1 MFEQPVMFLMLEQ
14 EVIVKYMTTKGRS
27 NLFSYLVQERWANK
41 FNHPA
46 ICKFYGTVMF
56 DSKYYITLEAMDMS
70 LHVMLH
76 GKTEPFRSPTP
87 MTTDTLKDFS
97 RGIADGLN
105 FLHSN
110 QIIHRDLNPWN
121 VYITDQGEVKLGGF
135 GMSLA
140 RSELP
145 TNPKSRVYV
154 APEVLRG
161 QEWTFAADVYCYGL
175 ICWEMTQIDKLPYA
189 NIPKE
194 EFFAQVVEEGERPEF
209 VDDEILLS
217 WFEKM
222 VVECWSPGPWLRP
235 RAKSILAFLNTKTKG
250 GKTRATHGRSI
261 QFMDKFSKSKQL
273 PASVKRLSD
282 ASAVSTARAA
292 VQETPKPKKR
302 RSTMRQSLSR
312 LPSMMRNST
321 QRAHHFLDAVDLQTD
336 IKVGYKVVRYM
347 ELNLKDEE
355 VQTRGCRA
363 IKTFALSKGN
373 EQALM
378 EMGAGIAVLNAM
390 RTFPDSMEIAESG
403 CGAICNLCY
412 YEKGSKA
419 LMQRGAM
426 PLVINVLKKHI
437 EEPEVLIEA
446 LQALVNLVHDDPL
459 RKKAF
464 LKFNAGELVVN
475 IMRQHQN
482 THRIQEEC
490 CAAIVSLQDGF
501 GEGGFF
507 ALKAHELIITAI
519 EEYRIIPSLQS
530 MAFLALKA
538 LSVSPPGATAKDKRD
553 ALERKKYLVKIGVCE
568 HVKIALDSFGDDEDV
583 AEKCLALIATLAF
596 NEQNIPY
603 IMKLGF
609 AVYIIEAMTTHPQDE
624 EVQVRGVW
632 AIANLVH
639 NKRKWK
645 GKIPKESRFERKE
658 AVRVVSEAMR
668 AFSQNQELVDKSKET
683 LKLLKGY

>member
-1 MFEQPVMFLMLEQ
+1 MLEQ
-14 EVIVKYMTTKGRS
+14 QIVMKRMSTKGRS
-27 NLFSYLVQERWANK
+27 DLFGYLLQERWANK

-46 ICKFYGTVMF
+46 ICKFYGTFVVDTSF
-56 DSKYYITLEAMDMS
+56 YIAFESLDMS

-76 GKTEPFRSPTP
+76 GKEVPFKSPTP
-87 MTTDTLKDFS
+87 MTTGTLKDFS

-110 QIIHRDLNPWN
+110 QIVHRDLNPWN
-121 VYITDQGEVKLGGF
+121 IFITEQGDLKLTGF
-135 GMSLA
+135 GLSTA
-140 RSELP
+140 RGELP
-145 TNPKSRVYV
+145 INANTNVYT

-161 QEWTFAADVYCYGL
+161 KEWTFAADVYSYGL
-175 ICWEMTQIDKLPYA
+175 ICWEMTQTDTLPYA
-189 NIPKE
+189 NIHKDD
-194 EFFAQVVEEGERPEF
+194 FYKQVVDDGERPEF

-222 VVECWSPGPWLRP
+222 VIECWAPGPWLRP

-250 GKTRATHGRSI
+250 GNQRNKGSSI
-261 QFMDKFSKSKQL
+261 RFMSRLSGSKQL

-282 ASAVSTARAA
+282 ASAVSTSRS
-292 VQETPKPKKR
+292 VVLDTPKPKKR

-347 ELNLKDEE
+347 ELNLKDQE

-390 RTFPDSMEIAESG
+390 RTFPESMEIAESG
-403 CGAICNLCY
+403 CGAICNLCF
-412 YEKGSKA
+412 YERGSKA

-426 PLVINVLKKHI
+426 PIVINVLRKHI
-437 EEPEVLIEA
+437 HEPEVLIEA
-446 LQALVNLVHDDPL
+446 LQALVNLVHEDPK

-501 GEGGFF
+501 SEGGFF
-507 ALKAHELIITAI
+507 ALKAHDLIILAI

-538 LSVSPPGATAKDKRD
+538 LSVSPPGATVKEKKE

-583 AEKCLALIATLAF
+583 AEKSLALIATLAF
-596 NEQNIPY
+596 NEQNIPH

-609 AVYIIEAMTTHPQDE
+609 AVYIIEAMTAHPEDE
-624 EVQVRGVW
+624 QVQVRGVW
-632 AIANLVH
+632 AIANLIH

-658 AVRVVSEAMR
+658 AVRVVNDATLRFRS
-668 AFSQNQELVDKSKET
+668 NQELSEKAKET
-683 LKLLKGY
+683 LKMLKGY